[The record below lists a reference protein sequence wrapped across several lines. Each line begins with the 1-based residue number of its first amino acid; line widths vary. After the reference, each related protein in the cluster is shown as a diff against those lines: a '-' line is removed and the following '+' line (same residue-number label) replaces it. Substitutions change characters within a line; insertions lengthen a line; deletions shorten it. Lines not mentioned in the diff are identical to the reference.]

1 MGKVIWVSVVSIVFL
16 VAYSALLGWRD
27 RHREAEAETELIAAW
42 HEQEAAAYIAPFEAE
57 EVAAGAYFE
66 SLAEGAGEETERLF
80 DPGRDHWDIRYEAE
94 MAEMA
99 EDLANLRET
108 GRLLRRVAA

>member
-42 HEQEAAAYIAPFEAE
+42 HEEAGAYAAPLEE

-80 DPGRDHWDIRYEAE
+80 DPGRDHWDVCFEE
-94 MAEMA
+94 QMAEMA